1 MSLNHQT
8 SDWIVVSRTKI
19 NQIWKLLKYN
29 QWSIY
34 NCEAKRLSLNNL
46 ISLSKKKNSPYEI
59 LFEIW
64 KHGKY
69 DLLKKIFLPKRRF
82 TYIISTNFKFLLN
95 QDFQEWIKR
104 ISLVS
109 RYSNF
114 SRATVDSINENYIY
128 QCTSLVI
135 SVFVSS
141 IFFFF
146 FVQREEVGRERV
158 GRAGRKENIKNF
170 FHKASSQVET
180 PLDWAWKPAP
190 CSFKRILAGF
200 FELVQTVFRDFPFF
214 SFLLFLASRAK
225 WARCGLF
232 RE

>member
-69 DLLKKIFLPKRRF
+69 DLLKK
-82 TYIISTNFKFLLN
+82 
-95 QDFQEWIKR
+95 
-104 ISLVS
+104 
-109 RYSNF
+109 
-114 SRATVDSINENYIY
+114 
-128 QCTSLVI
+128 
-135 SVFVSS
+135 
-141 IFFFF
+141 FFY
-146 FVQREEVGRERV
+146 
-158 GRAGRKENIKNF
+158 RKEDLHI
-170 FHKASSQVET
+170 
-180 PLDWAWKPAP
+180 
-190 CSFKRILAGF
+190 
-200 FELVQTVFRDFPFF
+200 
-214 SFLLFLASRAK
+214 
-225 WARCGLF
+225 
-232 RE
+232 

>member
-146 FVQREEVGRERV
+146 FSFNEKRWAER
-158 GRAGRKENIKNF
+158 GSGGLEG
-170 FHKASSQVET
+170 
-180 PLDWAWKPAP
+180 
-190 CSFKRILAGF
+190 KRILK
-200 FELVQTVFRDFPFF
+200 TF
-214 SFLLFLASRAK
+214 SIKRLRKSR
-225 WARCGLF
+225 R
-232 RE
+232 R